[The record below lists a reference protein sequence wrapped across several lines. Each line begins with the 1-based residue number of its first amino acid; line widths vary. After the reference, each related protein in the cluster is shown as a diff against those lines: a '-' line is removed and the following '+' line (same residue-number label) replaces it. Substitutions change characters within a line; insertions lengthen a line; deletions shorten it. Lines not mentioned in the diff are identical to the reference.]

1 MHLTLEKPSPA
12 FLIKQL
18 YMKKKQLSSFCT
30 KIGKKDQQFYNN
42 CQKKDTD
49 KVGAFTVSDL

>member
-1 MHLTLEKPSPA
+1 MHLTSEKPSPA

-18 YMKKKQLSSFCT
+18 YMKKRQVSSFCT
-30 KIGKKDQQFYNN
+30 KIGKKDQRFLNK
-42 CQKKDTD
+42 CHKKDTD